1 MIKIG
6 ILGGE
11 ANGSNA
17 IDIIRRIPFFR
28 LVGFY
33 DPDPLRRETL
43 ERTCR
48 LHSFSNPEMLTGVAD
63 AIDITGPL
71 SQYPSAFRQAIRE
84 SKHVFLH
91 NPYTGKAQVL
101 RELLKLIGES
111 RGVVQVSQPHRFN
124 PAFLAA
130 CPYVRTPGYMEF
142 QRKIPFQRA
151 GNSQSLVLQYL
162 MHDIDLAM
170 YLTRSN
176 IRKSSVSGVKLVS
189 AKPDLVEARLEFENG
204 CVANFMINR
213 VGQEQSHTC
222 HLYQTGMTIRID
234 LLRQTAEIQ
243 HLKRPVPANVS
254 GTRPA
259 TEQLLVTPSD
269 PLADE
274 MMSFHTSI
282 HNRQSPLVNLEDAFR
297 ALEISLD
304 LQERLNWLSVN

>member
-17 IDIIRRIPFFR
+17 IDIIRRIPSFR

-33 DPDPLRRETL
+33 DPDPVRREML
-43 ERTCR
+43 GRTCH
-48 LHSFSNPEMLTGVAD
+48 LHSFSDPEMLTGVAD

-71 SQYPSAFRQAIRE
+71 CQYPSAFRQAIRE

-101 RELLKLIGES
+101 RELLKLIGEA
-111 RGVVQVSQPHRFN
+111 RGIVQVSQPNRFN

-130 CPYVRTPGYMEF
+130 CPYIRTPGYMEF

-151 GNSQSLVLQYL
+151 GNTQSLVLQYL

-176 IRKSSVSGVKLVS
+176 IRKSSVSGVRLVS
-189 AKPDLVEARLEFENG
+189 GKPDLVEARLEFENG

-243 HLKRPVPANVS
+243 HLKNAESGTVS
-254 GTRPA
+254 GARIA

-274 MMSFHTSI
+274 LMSFHTSI
-282 HNRQSPLVNLEDAFR
+282 HSRQSPQVNLEDAFR
-297 ALEISLD
+297 ALEVSLD